1 MTKSV
6 HALDLSRRN
15 ILKGAA
21 MLAGGSA
28 LLGVGLAAGSAG
40 AGTKMTQK
48 ATGYQDTPRGKA
60 QCDNCAQ
67 WQPPGACKLVE
78 GVISPTGWC
87 RVYAPKS

>member
-1 MTKSV
+1 MV
-6 HALDLSRRN
+6 
-15 ILKGAA
+15 
-21 MLAGGSA
+21 AGGGA
-28 LLGVGLAAGSAG
+28 LLGAGLAAGSA
-40 AGTKMTQK
+40 AASTKMTQK

-67 WQPPGACKLVE
+67 WQPAASCKLVD